1 MVVEEKK
8 AEYNAANRDLAS
20 LIDESVAP
28 FTDIVDW
35 WEKDDVQRQM
45 RRGIKRHL
53 RAGGLGSEA
62 VEKLATDIVD
72 LTKVRADR

>member
-1 MVVEEKK
+1 M
-8 AEYNAANRDLAS
+8 NR

-45 RRGIKRHL
+45 RSKIKRHL
-53 RAGGLGSEA
+53 RGSGMEPDS
-62 VEKLATDIVD
+62 VEHLASEIVD
-72 LTKVRADR
+72 LTKVRTDR